1 MNINLHARNIDTKF
15 RTALYAMGEFAMFK
29 LVPSKRLRNNITL
42 NIHLKHHSEGGE
54 AMISEYT
61 NPKRPREFKIIID
74 HHRAEV
80 DDYGR
85 ERDATEWA
93 HEILKTLAHEIVHVK
108 QYLTGELMMRRRGLC
123 WRKDVM
129 TSDSTTYE
137 DYFDLPYE
145 IEAYGRE
152 KGLLALF
159 LIRWTEIEKE
169 LDIKLYM

>member
-93 HEILKTLAHEIVHVK
+93 HNVLQTLAHELVHVK
-108 QYLTGELMMRRRGLC
+108 QYLLGELVWRDAGLLY
-123 WRKDVM
+123 KGVSHDPNTFV
-129 TSDSTTYE
+129 

-152 KGLLALF
+152 RGLLVTF
-159 LIRWTEIEKE
+159 LAFWKQIIEE
-169 LDIKLYM
+169 HDIEF